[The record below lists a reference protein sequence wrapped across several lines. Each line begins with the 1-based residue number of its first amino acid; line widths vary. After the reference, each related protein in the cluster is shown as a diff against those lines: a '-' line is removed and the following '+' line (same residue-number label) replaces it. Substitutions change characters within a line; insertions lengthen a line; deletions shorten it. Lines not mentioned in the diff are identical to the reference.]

1 MNRRGSLTFG
11 LILILLGGWFLTLQF
26 VPSVGEWF
34 ESVVDWPFW
43 IIGPGLIFLFAA
55 LVSTVTDLAIPGSI
69 MIGIGLILMYQN
81 ETGDWASWSYA
92 WALIISFVGIGIFLS
107 FALRGKFRKA
117 FSEASSPFLTGLVM
131 FLIFGS
137 IFRAAYGQSPFLGEY
152 WPVLLIALGL
162 WMLVRPFFRKSKK
175 SATKVTVTASIDT
188 DEELAPWEQ
197 ELEAAFED
205 ADDEEAEAEAS

>member
-26 VPSVGEWF
+26 VPSIADWF

-55 LVSTVTDLAIPGSI
+55 LVSTVTELAIPGSI
-69 MIGIGLILMYQN
+69 ITGIGLILTYQN
-81 ETGDWASWSYA
+81 ETGDWVSWSYA

-107 FALRGKFRKA
+107 YALRGKFRKA
-117 FSEASSPFLTGLVM
+117 FSEASGPFMTGLVM

-137 IFRAAYGQSPFLGEY
+137 IFRAAYGQSPFMGDY

-162 WMLVRPFFRKSKK
+162 WMLVRPFFRRSK
-175 SATKVTVTASIDT
+175 APTKVTVTATLEKEED
-188 DEELAPWEQ
+188 ELAPWEQ
-197 ELEAAFED
+197 ELEAAFEEV
-205 ADDEEAEAEAS
+205 DEEDEAS